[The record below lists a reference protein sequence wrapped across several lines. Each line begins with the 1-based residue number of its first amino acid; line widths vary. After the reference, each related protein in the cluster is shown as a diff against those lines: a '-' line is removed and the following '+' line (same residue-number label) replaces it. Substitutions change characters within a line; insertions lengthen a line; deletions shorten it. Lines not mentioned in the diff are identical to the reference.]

1 MVRLLAL
8 LLPALLL
15 LPATASAESYA
26 GAGVM
31 EQLYDCAFTGF
42 FVTCTYCTQPTAVQ
56 VERDAAGSGIILTRI
71 ATAPSVAVPDRVIG
85 TPPPT
90 GACLDHL
97 APLASHH
104 FDVCQDNPY
113 RLLDCH
119 DSSNRFGAFL
129 RISHDLSFDGRL
141 GAATIEGQLT
151 AIA

>member
-1 MVRLLAL
+1 MVRLLAA

-15 LPATASAESYA
+15 LPAAVSAETYA

-42 FVTCTYCTQPTAVQ
+42 FVTCTYCTQPTAVH
-56 VERDAAGSGIILTRI
+56 VERDGTGVTLTRI

-90 GACLDHL
+90 GPCLNHL
-97 APLASHH
+97 APVTSHH

-113 RLLDCH
+113 RLLDCY
-119 DSSNRFGAFL
+119 DSANRFGLFL

-141 GAATIEGQLT
+141 GAATIEGQL
-151 AIA
+151 IAVS

>member
-1 MVRLLAL
+1 MVRLLAA

-15 LPATASAESYA
+15 LPAASAETYA

-56 VERDAAGSGIILTRI
+56 VARDGTGVTLTRV

-90 GACLDHL
+90 GPCLDHL
-97 APLASHH
+97 APVASHH

-113 RLLDCH
+113 RLLDCY
-119 DSSNRFGAFL
+119 DSSNRFGSFL

-141 GAATIEGQLT
+141 GAATIEGQL
-151 AIA
+151 AEIA